1 MKNIY
6 LGLKNFERGFMKY
19 GLGGKMLAYPRITFY
34 WQQRLLQHCLSPL
47 YLSCRFSWL
56 RERRLLSSSARCRP
70 PPSKQGAPE
79 RRGDRNAQQ
88 QHVDSTTALPTG
100 CGA

>member
-34 WQQRLLQHCLSPL
+34 SATAAGKAAAEVLLPQALL
-47 YLSCRFSWL
+47 L
-56 RERRLLSSSARCRP
+56 R
-70 PPSKQGAPE
+70 
-79 RRGDRNAQQ
+79 
-88 QHVDSTTALPTG
+88 
-100 CGA
+100 